1 MSEPTMITLD
11 DFQELM
17 RRVEAVRR
25 KRHEELGGIR
35 ERKRVLK
42 ETYGVD
48 TLAEARELRDRRHR
62 KLMKTAQACQDAKKE
77 FEAALAKRPQKPE
90 E

>member
-1 MSEPTMITLD
+1 MSETKMITLD

-25 KRHEELGGIR
+25 KRDEELGAIR

-48 TLAEARELRDRRHR
+48 TLAEARTLRDKAHRRLIKRAEECQAR
-62 KLMKTAQACQDAKKE
+62 KKA
-77 FEAALAKRPQKPE
+77 FEAALARRPKPPE